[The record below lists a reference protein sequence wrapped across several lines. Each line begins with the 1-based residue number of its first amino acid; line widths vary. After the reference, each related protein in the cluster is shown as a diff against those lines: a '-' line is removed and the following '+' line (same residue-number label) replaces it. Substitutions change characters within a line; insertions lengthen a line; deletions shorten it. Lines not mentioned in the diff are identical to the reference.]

1 MDLRVDLKSHV
12 PVHVQ
17 LEEQIKH
24 LILARRFET
33 GDRLPS
39 IRAMAGY
46 LQVNRNTVARV
57 FSDLEKEGFVESR
70 RGSGVYVADPPV
82 IAEDARRQEFL
93 EKVMDQAAAQG
104 VPVKELAYAL
114 LARAGM
120 QKPERVRILFV
131 ECTVSDL
138 EQFSAE
144 LEAQL
149 PVEVEKVL
157 LADLAE
163 RLAAEKKPPWPLA
176 VTTFFHVHE
185 VEEMMEPRGI
195 ETVALLAE
203 ATLESLQRLA
213 ELPAGTP
220 VGVVGD
226 SLTCME
232 NKSRSIEGAGLDHLN
247 LTETYIDRTDE
258 VRDLLGRVR
267 AVVCSS
273 ATARKLRQLGAPEG
287 ADERRLEVYG
297 RPTTRRLREP
307 RGSGEG
313 PEIIEEDR
321 TLDKGG
327 IEMLGRML
335 RRQVRATGEGG

>member
-1 MDLRVDLKSHV
+1 MDIQINSKSHV

-24 LILARRFET
+24 LILT
-33 GDRLPS
+33 GSFAVGSRLPS
-39 IRAMAGY
+39 IRALAGY
-46 LQVNRNTVARV
+46 LRVNRNTVARV
-57 FSDLEKEGFVESR
+57 ISDLEREGYVESR
-70 RGSGVYVADPPV
+70 RGSGVYVLDPPM
-82 IAEDARRQEFL
+82 AEEDLERQEVL
-93 EKVMDQAAAQG
+93 ERVMDLAAAQG
-104 VPVKELAYAL
+104 VAVEDLAYAL
-114 LARAGM
+114 LARAGVEP
-120 QKPERVRILFV
+120 QEKTPVLFV

-138 EQFSAE
+138 EQLAAE
-144 LEAQL
+144 LEKQL

-157 LADLAE
+157 LEDLPE
-163 RLAAEKKPPWPLA
+163 RLSGEEVPPWRVA

-213 ELPAGTP
+213 DLPAGTP

-226 SLTCME
+226 SQTCME

-247 LTETYIDRTDE
+247 LIETYIDRVEE
-258 VRDLLGRVR
+258 VEALLGKVQ

-273 ATARKLRQLGAPEG
+273 GTA
-287 ADERRLEVYG
+287 
-297 RPTTRRLREP
+297 RRLREIDAL
-307 RGSGEG
+307 EG
-313 PEIIEEDR
+313 LEIIEEDR

-327 IEMLGRML
+327 IEMLGRIL
-335 RRQVRATGEGG
+335 RQAPRTTG